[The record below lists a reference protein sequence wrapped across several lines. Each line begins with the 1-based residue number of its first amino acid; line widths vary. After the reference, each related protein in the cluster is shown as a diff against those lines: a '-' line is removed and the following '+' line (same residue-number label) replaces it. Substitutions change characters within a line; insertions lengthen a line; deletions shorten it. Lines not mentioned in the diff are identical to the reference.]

1 MVVLEY
7 FHKLGLKVCL
17 IHRDYIKKSE
27 AYPEILA
34 LCESMFLLDKHSND
48 DIFCLMAAMNSGPKT
63 MVLTNDTFRQHA
75 YKIKDPKLKKLFL
88 KWQFDRVIRMRGSVT
103 KEVTLYVSK
112 SIGK

>member
-7 FHKLGLKVCL
+7 FHELGLKVCL
-17 IHRDYIKKSE
+17 IHRNYIKKSE

-88 KWQFDRVIRMRGSVT
+88 KWQFHRVIRMRGSVT

>member
-1 MVVLEY
+1 MVVLQH
-7 FHKLGLKVCL
+7 FHELGWKVCL
-17 IHRDYIKKSE
+17 IHRDYIKKSK

-34 LCESMFLLDKHSND
+34 LCESIFLLDRHSND

-63 MVLTNDTFRQHA
+63 MVLTNDTLRQHA
-75 YKIKDPKLKKLFL
+75 YKINDPIFKKLFL
-88 KWQFDRVIRMRGSVT
+88 KWQFHRVIRMRGSVT